1 MGYICVLFQEEDKIK
16 LLADIIEIQSEN
28 ENEIEVC
35 HYIQNLLAQY
45 DIPSKII
52 KVSETRANLVAEIG
66 SGSPIL
72 AMSGHMDVVDA
83 GHHEK
88 WTYPPFKLIRTG
100 RQIVR
105 TWNDRYE
112 RCLDGHGYR
121 TH

>member
-1 MGYICVLFQEEDKIK
+1 MGYICVLFKKDKIK

-83 GHHEK
+83 GHHENG
-88 WTYPPFKLIRTG
+88 LICHLNLQNRTANCTD
-100 RQIVR
+100 V
-105 TWNDRYE
+105 E
-112 RCLDGHGYR
+112 RR
-121 TH
+121 I